1 MNELIQA
8 ELRRTHVHS
17 ESDELRSI
25 IVKLQITLQQA
36 MDEQEKRILLL
47 QEVIDEQ
54 GMRIMALEGQQ
65 SKEEQGRINALEIK
79 ADYLEHCIHAGT
91 NLINN
96 RPYIP
101 YTPAPWKS
109 SIPPTLI
116 PAPPTKYSGK
126 GISVRDIRGFFDK
139 K

>member
-1 MNELIQA
+1 MDELIQA

-25 IVKLQITLQQA
+25 IVQLQTTLQQA
-36 MDEQEKRILLL
+36 MSEQEKRIMQL
-47 QEVIDEQ
+47 QEIIDEQ
-54 GMRIMALEGQQ
+54 GKRIMALEGQH
-65 SKEEQGRINALEIK
+65 SKEEQERINALEIK
-79 ADYLEHCIHAGT
+79 THHLEHSRNHLM
-91 NLINN
+91 NPMSN